1 MTISFLYGKMHN
13 FKTFLFQSQTDIC
26 AIQPRA
32 EVAQS
37 YSGTDPIIQRD
48 HSTQLAPKLVDRACS
63 PIQWDITHTGTS
75 PHTKWVDYSMTPL
88 YPESEV
94 DSWSDTESEE
104 ILEEYHTHKG
114 GSDTRPA
121 ASASTITDSKPEVPV
136 IHPTAAMYEVDMGL
150 FTRVMCQ
157 RLDNTSK

>member
-48 HSTQLAPKLVDRACS
+48 HSTQLAPKLVDRGCS
-63 PIQWDITHTGTS
+63 PIQWDITHTASS

-88 YPESEV
+88 YPESET
-94 DSWSDTESEE
+94 DAWSDTESEE
-104 ILEEYHTHKG
+104 ILEEYHTRKG
-114 GSDTRPA
+114 GSDTHLA
-121 ASASTITDSKPEVPV
+121 TSTGTSTAHKPEVPV
-136 IHPTAAMYEVDMGL
+136 IHPTESMYEVDMGL
-150 FTRVMCQ
+150 FARVMCK